1 MMNEPTKITA
11 DHLCRSAIIYVR
23 QSTSGQVEQNRES
36 TDRQYQLVDRAV
48 ELGWPRAQV
57 KVFDEDLG
65 VSGAGLVE
73 RTGFARMTAEVAL
86 RQVGLVLGLEVSRLA
101 RNNADWYRLLD
112 LCGVTDTLIGDA
124 DGIYHPALFND
135 RLVLGLKGTMS
146 EAELHVLRARLNGGI
161 RNKAARGELYRGL
174 PVGFVRGEC
183 DGEVLMHPDE
193 SVTAAIRAVFERFAE
208 MGSARRVWLW
218 FRSQDLRFPQPT
230 LNLEEVRWVVPTY
243 TKIHQVLTNPVYAG
257 VYVYGK
263 TRQERFVDEA
273 GRVRK
278 RIKKLPREAWS
289 VFIRDHH
296 QGFIDW
302 ATFEANQKRLAQN
315 TRPRPHQGGGAV
327 REGTALLQGLA
338 LCGQCGRR
346 LLVHYSGRYSAPGYH
361 CAGKNIVYGR
371 GEYCLNIGGVQID
384 EAVAKTLLTA
394 LTPAGLEASLAAAE
408 QLEADHETTLA
419 QFRRDVERSRH
430 AAKRAERRYR
440 AVDPE
445 NRLVARGLEAE
456 WEESLRDLKTAEV
469 ELERREAHRPRPLT
483 SEERATILALGGDL
497 ERVWSAPT
505 TTDRDRKELLRAL
518 LEEATLTVDREK
530 AKAHVTLRWR
540 GGLLSEIDIPL
551 PRSRPATIRTAE
563 DTIDLLRRLAAYYP
577 DAVIAGILNRQ
588 GRKTA
593 TDLSFT
599 TNRVASLRT
608 HWKITCFKP
617 QKEPV
622 DGPCLT
628 IDQAARELGL
638 APSTL
643 HRWLNDGFIP
653 GEQITPGA
661 PWRIRLTDELR
672 ARFVEEPPEGYVTM
686 LKAVNLLGV
695 TRQTILQRVKRG
707 ELKAVHVRCGRKKG
721 LRIQMPTPHSDLF
734 QTLEKTKRVV

>member
-1 MMNEPTKITA
+1 MNEPVKITA
-11 DHLCRSAIIYVR
+11 DHLRRSAVIYVR
-23 QSTSGQVEQNRES
+23 QSTSGQVEHNRES
-36 TDRQYQLVDRAV
+36 TERQYRLAERAA

-57 KVFDEDLG
+57 KVIDEDLG
-65 VSGAGLVE
+65 VSGAGLAE
-73 RTGFARMTAEVAL
+73 RAGFARMTAEVAL
-86 RQVGLVLGLEVSRLA
+86 RQVGVVLGLEVSRLA

-124 DGIYHPALFND
+124 DGIYHPSLFND

-161 RNKAARGELYRGL
+161 RNKAARGALHRGL
-174 PVGFVRGEC
+174 PVGFVRGER

-193 SVTAAIRAVFERFAE
+193 SVAAAIRAVFERFAE

-218 FRSQDLRFPQPT
+218 FRSESLRFPQPAG
-230 LNLEEVRWVVPTY
+230 NLEEVRWVAPTY

-263 TRQERFVDEA
+263 TRQERFVDDA

-278 RIKKLPREAWS
+278 RIKKLPRDEWS

-296 QGFIDW
+296 TGFIDW
-302 ATFEANQKRLAQN
+302 ATFEGNQKRIAQN
-315 TRPRPHQGGGAV
+315 TRPRPHKGSGAV
-327 REGTALLQGLA
+327 REGSALLQGLA
-338 LCGQCGRR
+338 ACCHCGRR
-346 LLVHYSGRYSAPGYH
+346 LAVHYSGRYSAPGYH
-361 CAGKNIVYGR
+361 CAGKNIVNGR
-371 GEYCLNIGGVQID
+371 GEYCLNVGGVQID
-384 EAVAKTLLTA
+384 QAVAKAFLAA
-394 LTPAGLEASLAAAE
+394 LTPAGLKAA
-408 QLEADHETTLA
+408 LEAADRLEANHEATLA
-419 QFRRDVERSRH
+419 QFRRDVERARH
-430 AAKRAERRYR
+430 AASRAERRYR

-456 WEESLRDLKTAEV
+456 WEKTLRELKAAET
-469 ELERREAHRPRPLT
+469 ELERRAARRPRPLPA
-483 SEERATILALGGDL
+483 EERAAILALGGDL
-497 ERVWSAPT
+497 ERVWHAPST
-505 TTDRDRKELLRAL
+505 ADRDRKELLRTL
-518 LEEATLTVDREK
+518 LEEAILTVEREK
-530 AKAHVTLRWR
+530 ASAHVTLRWR
-540 GGLLSEIDIPL
+540 GGLLSEIDVPL

-563 DTIDLLRRLAAYYP
+563 DTVDLLRRLAVHYP
-577 DAVIAGILNRQ
+577 DTVIAGILNRQ

-593 TDLSFT
+593 TGLAFT
-599 TNRVASLRT
+599 ANRVASLRT
-608 HWKITCFKP
+608 HWKIPCFTP
-617 QKEPV
+617 AKESV

-653 GEQITPGA
+653 GEQLTPGA

-707 ELKAVHVRCGRKKG
+707 ELKAVHVRCGRRKG
-721 LRIQMPTPHSDLF
+721 LRIQVPAQPADLF
-734 QTLEKTKRVV
+734 EQPQKIKRAV